1 MAVEYRQTLS
11 FDSNLLLLISILA
24 IYAVAL
30 LVQRRKPKVAEK
42 LGLKLEGGV
51 LVLRTEKFNDVI
63 RGFAS
68 KHSRAVRLFGD
79 LSAFVGLA
87 LMAYGLYFF
96 HVNLLSLFSKPE
108 AASPVSPIVPGLN
121 IGIDVLPYFLLAVFL
136 AIVPHELAHALTA
149 SAEGLPLRSTGL
161 FLAVVFPGGFA
172 EIDEGHLEK
181 AGLKTKLRVLSSGSA
196 ANVLTFLFLLLLALL
211 FVQPLGV
218 RVTGTLPGYPAEG
231 VLKPGD
237 VILSV
242 NGVRTPTL
250 EDFSRLMAKHR
261 PGDTVTLTILRN
273 GAKLNVSITLAP
285 RPENSSR
292 GFLGIQIQ
300 QSVTNEDAYNIL
312 SWGLIV
318 TSSVAVINMLPIVP
332 LDGGRIFRA
341 IIEKRLDQPKA
352 RAVTAAVTAYTVVLV
367 ALNIFLSTNIYGLL
381 RFP

>member
-1 MAVEYRQTLS
+1 MEYRQISS
-11 FDSNLLLLISILA
+11 FDGNLLLIMSILA
-24 IYAVAL
+24 VYTVAL
-30 LVQRRKPKVAEK
+30 LVQRRKPKTAER

-51 LVLRTEKFNDVI
+51 LIFRTEKFNDTI

-68 KHSRAVRLFGD
+68 KHLRAVKLFGD
-79 LSAFVGLA
+79 LSAFAGFA
-87 LMAYGLYFF
+87 LMVYGLYFF
-96 HVNLLSLFSKPE
+96 HANLLSFFSEPE

-121 IGIDVLPYFLLAVFL
+121 VGVDVLPYFLLAVFL

-149 SAEGLPLRSTGL
+149 SAEGIPLKSTGL

-172 EIDEGHLEK
+172 EIDEEHLEK
-181 AGLKTKLRVLSSGSA
+181 AGLKTKLRVLSSGSV
-196 ANVLTFLFLLLLALL
+196 ANILTFLFLLLLALL
-211 FVQPLGV
+211 LVQPLGV

-242 NGVRTPTL
+242 NGVRAPTL

-273 GAKLNVSITLAP
+273 SVKLNVSITLAP

-300 QSVTNEDAYNIL
+300 QSVSNEDVYNIV

-341 IIEKRLDQPKA
+341 IVEKLLGQSKA
-352 RAVTAAVTAYTVVLV
+352 RTVTVATTAYTIFLV